1 MRKSISFELSNE
13 TPDLEVS
20 QNTEILRLQG
30 EISARRNNAKKIMD
44 TIMSNS
50 DVQGSVYLRSV
61 INMYN
66 QEMES
71 ITQLTNC
78 VDRIYERE
86 LKVLLQSSPDNSL
99 SATETSVMISEY
111 DKLSEL
117 VDLGIRRGAT
127 SLEETVSSDM
137 FNNLKLNFTRD
148 CPLLTCVIQSLFPE
162 SEISDWKPKCA
173 IHALSLL
180 TSLQNRHCR
189 NDVTLFFTILLV
201 SYGAGCR
208 MVNILNKCCLTLHW
222 NTLMN
227 YLDQQLED
235 KTKRVSASTPQE
247 MPLLLLIDNVNM
259 YRGNKRHHRLFKAYG
274 SNMCNFTVRGMLIP
288 NLDGIEELLMS
299 TETACQSQHNVINFK
314 FEDISLENNKKH
326 ELWNKHL
333 DCYFTNLLHDG
344 LNIST
349 EKPLSK
355 MTEKECD
362 HCLSTQSYSVSTE
375 VKVSADY
382 SYIDSSQSSQ
392 SS

>member
-1 MRKSISFELSNE
+1 MRKSIFFELSNE

-173 IHALSLL
+173 IHALSIIDKLAKS
-180 TSLQNRHCR
+180 TLQ
-189 NDVTLFFTILLV
+189 
-201 SYGAGCR
+201 
-208 MVNILNKCCLTLHW
+208 K
-222 NTLMN
+222 
-227 YLDQQLED
+227 
-235 KTKRVSASTPQE
+235 
-247 MPLLLLIDNVNM
+247 
-259 YRGNKRHHRLFKAYG
+259 
-274 SNMCNFTVRGMLIP
+274 
-288 NLDGIEELLMS
+288 
-299 TETACQSQHNVINFK
+299 
-314 FEDISLENNKKH
+314 
-326 ELWNKHL
+326 
-333 DCYFTNLLHDG
+333 
-344 LNIST
+344 
-349 EKPLSK
+349 
-355 MTEKECD
+355 
-362 HCLSTQSYSVSTE
+362 
-375 VKVSADY
+375 
-382 SYIDSSQSSQ
+382 
-392 SS
+392 